1 MRQELNM
8 INKQYNARSSADD
21 VVQGHDL
28 SGKSIIV
35 TGANTGIGYETA
47 RALAS
52 IGGVVT
58 LACRNTEAAEQ
69 ACQKIRRQHPEANV
83 NAMHLDLSDLN
94 SVRDFAKEYS
104 PDTLSLLINNA
115 GSSAPSLMT
124 TAQGFERTVGVCH
137 IGHFLL
143 TELLM
148 PKLLA
153 AHSARVVMVAS
164 ESHRYPPRLDF
175 KTLGKAQGPYKSL
188 RAYGQAKL
196 CNVLMAD
203 ELQRRYG
210 SQGLT
215 ACSVHPG
222 ALVTTDFGRESMLF
236 RLAFW
241 LASPFTKNPNQ
252 GAATTVYC
260 ALHEPASDIA
270 GGYFSHCKQARQTAE
285 AKDPQVAARLWSLSE
300 QWVADYL

>member
-1 MRQELNM
+1 M
-8 INKQYNARSSADD
+8 IKPQYNARSSADE
-21 VVQGHDL
+21 VVEGHDL
-28 SGKSIIV
+28 SGKNVIV
-35 TGANTGIGYETA
+35 TGANTGIGYQTA

-69 ACQKIRRQHPEANV
+69 ACQKIRQQHPEANV
-83 NAMHLDLSDLN
+83 TAMHLDLSDLN
-94 SVRDFAKEYS
+94 SVSEFAKEY
-104 PDTLSLLINNA
+104 PQDTLSLLINNA
-115 GSSAPSLMT
+115 GSSAPRLMT

-153 AHSARVVMVAS
+153 AQPARVVMVSS
-164 ESHRYPPRLDF
+164 ESHRYPAKLDF
-175 KTLGKAQGPYKSL
+175 KNLGKAQEPFKSM

-236 RLAFW
+236 RMAFW
-241 LASPFTKNPNQ
+241 LASPFTKSPNQ

-260 ALHEPASDIA
+260 ALHEPASEIA
-270 GGYFSHCKQARQTAE
+270 GGYFSHCQQARQTAE
-285 AKDPQVAARLWSLSE
+285 AKAPQVAARLWALSE
-300 QWVADYL
+300 QWVAEYV

>member
-1 MRQELNM
+1 M
-8 INKQYNARSSADD
+8 IKRQYNARSSADE
-21 VVQGHDL
+21 VVEGHDL
-28 SGKSIIV
+28 SGKTVIV
-35 TGANTGIGYETA
+35 TGANTGIGYQTA

-58 LACRNTEAAEQ
+58 LACRNTDAAEQ
-69 ACQKIRRQHPEANV
+69 ACQKIRQQHPEAKV
-83 NAMHLDLSDLN
+83 TAMHLDLSDLN
-94 SVRDFAKEYS
+94 SVSEFAKEY
-104 PDTLSLLINNA
+104 PQDTLSLLINNA
-115 GSSAPSLMT
+115 GSSAPRLMT

-153 AHSARVVMVAS
+153 AQPARVVMVSS
-164 ESHRYPPRLDF
+164 ESHRYPAKLDF
-175 KTLGKAQGPYKSL
+175 KNLGKAQEPFKSM

-236 RLAFW
+236 RMVFW

-260 ALHEPASDIA
+260 ALHEPASEIA
-270 GGYFSHCKQARQTAE
+270 GGYFSHCQKARQTAE
-285 AKDPQVAARLWSLSE
+285 AKDPQVAARLWALSE
-300 QWVADYL
+300 QWIAEYV

>member
-1 MRQELNM
+1 M
-8 INKQYNARSSADD
+8 IKRQYNARTSADD
-21 VVQGHDL
+21 VVEGHDL

-35 TGANTGIGYETA
+35 TGANTGIGYQTA

-69 ACQKIRRQHPEANV
+69 ACQKIRQQHPEANV
-83 NAMHLDLSDLN
+83 TAMRLDLSDLN
-94 SVRDFAKEYS
+94 SVSKFAKEY
-104 PDTLSLLINNA
+104 PQDTLSLLINNA
-115 GSSAPSLMT
+115 GSSAPRLMT

-153 AHSARVVMVAS
+153 AQSSRVVMVSS
-164 ESHRYPPRLDF
+164 ESHRYPAQLDF
-175 KTLGKAQGPYKSL
+175 KNLGKAQGPYRSM

-236 RLAFW
+236 RAAFW

-260 ALHEPASDIA
+260 ALHEPASEIA
-270 GGYFSHCKQARQTAE
+270 GGYFSHCQRARQTPE

-300 QWVADYL
+300 QWVAEYL

>member
-1 MRQELNM
+1 M
-8 INKQYNARSSADD
+8 IKRQYNARSSADE
-21 VVQGHDL
+21 VVEGHDL
-28 SGKSIIV
+28 SGKTVIV
-35 TGANTGIGYETA
+35 TGANTGIGYQTA

-58 LACRNTEAAEQ
+58 LACRNTDAAEQ
-69 ACQKIRRQHPEANV
+69 ACQKIRQQHPEAKV
-83 NAMHLDLSDLN
+83 TAMHLDLSDLN
-94 SVRDFAKEYS
+94 SVSEFAKEY
-104 PDTLSLLINNA
+104 PQDTLSLLINNA
-115 GSSAPSLMT
+115 GSSAPRLMT

-153 AHSARVVMVAS
+153 AQPARVVMVSS
-164 ESHRYPPRLDF
+164 ESHRYPAKLDF
-175 KTLGKAQGPYKSL
+175 KNLGKAQEPFKSM

-236 RLAFW
+236 RMVFW

-260 ALHEPASDIA
+260 ALHEPASEIA
-270 GGYFSHCKQARQTAE
+270 GGYFSHCQKARQTAE

-300 QWVADYL
+300 QWVAEYV

>member
-1 MRQELNM
+1 MTNR
-8 INKQYNARSSADD
+8 KYNARSSADE
-21 VVQGHDL
+21 VVEGHDL
-28 SGKSIIV
+28 HGKNIIV

-47 RALAS
+47 RALAR
-52 IGGVVT
+52 IGGEVT
-58 LACRNTEAAEQ
+58 LACRNIEAAEQ
-69 ACQKIRRQHPEANV
+69 ACQKIRQQHPAAKVNV
-83 NAMHLDLSDLN
+83 MPLDLSDLN
-94 SVRDFAKEYS
+94 SVRQFAQEYAQDS
-104 PDTLSLLINNA
+104 ISLLINNA

-124 TAQGFERTVGVCH
+124 TTQGFERTVGVCH
-137 IGHFLL
+137 TGHFLL

-153 AHSARVVMVAS
+153 AQSPRVIMLSS
-164 ESHRYPPRLDF
+164 ESHRYPARLDLEN
-175 KTLGKAQGPYKSL
+175 LGKAQEPYKPM

-210 SQGLT
+210 DQGLT

-222 ALVTTDFGRESMLF
+222 ALVTTDFGRESRLF
-236 RLAFW
+236 RAAFW

-260 ALHEPASDIA
+260 ALHEPASEIA
-270 GGYFSHCKQARQTAE
+270 GGYFSHCKRARQTEEAE
-285 AKDPQVAARLWSLSE
+285 DPQVAAKLWSLSE
-300 QWVADYL
+300 QWVAEYMDK

>member
-1 MRQELNM
+1 M
-8 INKQYNARSSADD
+8 IKRQYNARTSADD
-21 VVQGHDL
+21 VVEGHDL

-35 TGANTGIGYETA
+35 TGANTGIGYQTA

-69 ACQKIRRQHPEANV
+69 ACQKIRQQHPEANV
-83 NAMHLDLSDLN
+83 TAMRLDLSDLN
-94 SVRDFAKEYS
+94 SVSKFAKEY
-104 PDTLSLLINNA
+104 PQDTLSLLINNA
-115 GSSAPSLMT
+115 GSSAPRLMT

-153 AHSARVVMVAS
+153 AQSSRVVMVSS
-164 ESHRYPPRLDF
+164 ESHRYPARLDF
-175 KTLGKAQGPYKSL
+175 KNLGKAQGPYRSM

-236 RLAFW
+236 RAAFW
-241 LASPFTKNPNQ
+241 LASPFTKSPNQ

-260 ALHEPASDIA
+260 ALHEPASEIA
-270 GGYFSHCKQARQTAE
+270 GGYFSHCQRARQTPE

-300 QWVADYL
+300 QWVAEYL

>member
-1 MRQELNM
+1 M
-8 INKQYNARSSADD
+8 INRKFNASSSADE
-21 VVQGHDL
+21 VAEGHDL
-28 SGKSIIV
+28 HGKNIIV

-58 LACRNTEAAEQ
+58 LACRNTEAAAQ
-69 ACQKIRRQHPEANV
+69 ACQKIRQQHPAANV
-83 NAMHLDLSDLN
+83 SAMQLDLSDLN
-94 SVRDFAKEYS
+94 SVSQFAKDYS
-104 PDTLSLLINNA
+104 QDSLSLLINNA

-153 AHSARVVMVAS
+153 ADSPRVIMVSS
-164 ESHRYPPRLDF
+164 ESHRYPARLNLE
-175 KTLGKAQGPYKSL
+175 KLGKAQEPFKSM

-210 SQGLT
+210 DQGLT
-215 ACSVHPG
+215 ACSIHPG
-222 ALVTTDFGRESMLF
+222 
-236 RLAFW
+236 
-241 LASPFTKNPNQ
+241 
-252 GAATTVYC
+252 
-260 ALHEPASDIA
+260 
-270 GGYFSHCKQARQTAE
+270 
-285 AKDPQVAARLWSLSE
+285 
-300 QWVADYL
+300 

>member
-1 MRQELNM
+1 MSNRQF
-8 INKQYNARSSADD
+8 NARSSADD
-21 VVQGHDL
+21 VVAGHDL
-28 SGKSIIV
+28 GGKNIIV

-52 IGGVVT
+52 IGGTVT
-58 LACRNTEAAEQ
+58 LACRNTDAAAK
-69 ACQKIRRQHPEANV
+69 ACQNIRRQHPAAKV
-83 NAMHLDLSDLN
+83 SAMHLDLSDLN
-94 SVRDFAKEYS
+94 SVRQFAKEYTR
-104 PDTLSLLINNA
+104 DTLSLLINNA

-124 TAQGFERTVGVCH
+124 TKQGFERTVGVCH
-137 IGHFLL
+137 VGHFLL

-153 AHSARVVMVAS
+153 AHSPRVIMLAS
-164 ESHRYPPRLDF
+164 GSHRYPAKLDF
-175 KTLGKAQGPYKSL
+175 EKLGKAQEPYRVM

-210 SQGLT
+210 AQGLT

-222 ALVTTDFGRESMLF
+222 ALVTTDFGRESLLF
-236 RLAFW
+236 RIAFR

-260 ALHEPASDIA
+260 ALHEPVSEIA
-270 GGYFSHCKQARQTAE
+270 GGYFCHCRRAKQSAE
-285 AKDPQVAARLWSLSE
+285 AGNPQVAARLWSLSE
-300 QWVADYL
+300 QWVAQYMDK

>member
-1 MRQELNM
+1 MRNH
-8 INKQYNARSSADD
+8 NFNARTNADE
-21 VVQGHDL
+21 VVAGHDL
-28 SGKSIIV
+28 HGKNIIV

-52 IGGVVT
+52 IGGIVT
-58 LACRNTEAAEQ
+58 LACRNTQAAEQ
-69 ACQKIRRQHPEANV
+69 ACEKIRQQHPDANV
-83 NAMHLDLSDLN
+83 SVMPLDLSDLN
-94 SVRDFAKEYS
+94 SVAQFAKDYAPS
-104 PDTLSLLINNA
+104 SLSLLINNA

-153 AHSARVVMVAS
+153 AESPRVIMVSS
-164 ESHRYPPRLDF
+164 ESHRYPARLNFDY
-175 KTLGKAQGPYKSL
+175 LGKAEGSYKSM

-210 SQGLT
+210 DQGLT
-215 ACSVHPG
+215 ACSIHPG
-222 ALVTTDFGRESMLF
+222 SLVTTDFGRESRLF
-236 RLAFW
+236 RAAFW
-241 LASPFTKNPNQ
+241 IASPFTKSPNQ
-252 GAATTVYC
+252 GASTTVYC
-260 ALHEPASDIA
+260 ALHEPASEIA
-270 GGYFSHCKQARQTAE
+270 GGYFSHCKRARQTAE
-285 AKDPQVAARLWSLSE
+285 AKKPEVAAKLWSLSE
-300 QWVADYL
+300 QWVSDYTST

>member
-1 MRQELNM
+1 M

-58 LACRNTEAAEQ
+58 LACRNTQAAEQ

>member
-1 MRQELNM
+1 M

>member
-1 MRQELNM
+1 M
-8 INKQYNARSSADD
+8 INRKFNARSSADEI
-21 VVQGHDL
+21 VEGRDL
-28 SGKSIIV
+28 SGKNIIV

-58 LACRNTEAAEQ
+58 LACRNTEAAAQ
-69 ACQKIRRQHPEANV
+69 ARQRIREQHPAAEV
-83 NAMHLDLSDLN
+83 NTMQLDLSDLN
-94 SVRDFAKEYS
+94 SVRQFAADYPQDS
-104 PDTLSLLINNA
+104 ISLLINNA
-115 GSSAPSLMT
+115 GSAAPSLMT

-153 AHSARVVMVAS
+153 SESPRVIMLSS
-164 ESHRYPPRLDF
+164 ESHRYPARLNF
-175 KTLGKAQGPYKSL
+175 ETLGKAQGPYKSM

-210 SQGLT
+210 PAGLT

-222 ALVTTDFGRESMLF
+222 SLVTTDFGRESPLF
-236 RLAFW
+236 RVAFW
-241 LASPFTKNPNQ
+241 LARPFTKNPNQ

-270 GGYFSHCKQARQTAE
+270 GGYFSHCQRARQTSE
-285 AKDPQVAARLWSLSE
+285 AKNPQVAAKLWSLSE
-300 QWVADYL
+300 QWIAETVGA

>member
-1 MRQELNM
+1 MNNR
-8 INKQYNARSSADD
+8 KFNARSSADE
-21 VVQGHDL
+21 VVDGHDL
-28 SGKSIIV
+28 QGKNIIV

-58 LACRNTEAAEQ
+58 LACRNTQAAAA
-69 ACQKIRRQHPEANV
+69 ACEKIRQQHPAANV
-83 NAMHLDLSDLN
+83 TAMALDLSDLN
-94 SVRDFAKEYS
+94 SVVQFAKDYPADS
-104 PDTLSLLINNA
+104 ISFLINNA

-153 AHSARVVMVAS
+153 AESPRVIMVSS
-164 ESHRYPPRLDF
+164 ESHRYPARLNFDY
-175 KTLGKAQGPYKSL
+175 LGKAEGSYKSM

-210 SQGLT
+210 DQGLT
-215 ACSVHPG
+215 ACSIHPG
-222 ALVTTDFGRESMLF
+222 SLVTTDFGRESRLF
-236 RLAFW
+236 RAAFW
-241 LASPFTKNPNQ
+241 LASPFTKSPNQ
-252 GAATTVYC
+252 GASTTVYC
-260 ALHEPASDIA
+260 ALQEPASEIA
-270 GGYFSHCKQARQTAE
+270 GGYFSHCRRAKQTAE
-285 AKDPQVAARLWSLSE
+285 AKNPQVAAKLWALSE
-300 QWVADYL
+300 QWVQDFRSA

>member
-1 MRQELNM
+1 MSNH
-8 INKQYNARSSADD
+8 QYNARSSADE
-21 VVQGHDL
+21 VVEGHDL
-28 SGKSIIV
+28 DGKNIIV

-58 LACRNTEAAEQ
+58 LACRNTDAAEQ
-69 ACQKIRRQHPEANV
+69 ACQKIRQQHPAAKV
-83 NAMHLDLSDLN
+83 TAMLLDLSDLN
-94 SVRDFAKEYS
+94 SVRQFAQEYEQDS
-104 PDTLSLLINNA
+104 IALLINNA

-124 TAQGFERTVGVCH
+124 TKQGFERTVGVCH

-143 TELLM
+143 TQLLM

-153 AHSARVVMVAS
+153 AQSPRVIMLSS
-164 ESHRYPPRLDF
+164 ESHRYPARLDF
-175 KTLGKAQGPYKSL
+175 ENLGKAQGSYKSM

-210 SQGLT
+210 DQGLT

-222 ALVTTDFGRESMLF
+222 ALVSTDFGRESRLF
-236 RLAFW
+236 RAAFW

-260 ALHEPASDIA
+260 ALHEPASEIA
-270 GGYFSHCKQARQTAE
+270 GGYFSHCKRARQTAE
-285 AKDPQVAARLWSLSE
+285 SKDPQVAAQLWSLSE
-300 QWVADYL
+300 QWVAEYMDT

>member
-1 MRQELNM
+1 M
-8 INKQYNARSSADD
+8 INRQYNSRSSADE
-21 VVQGHDL
+21 VVEGHDL
-28 SGKSIIV
+28 SGKNIIV

-58 LACRNTEAAEQ
+58 LACRNAEAAAQ
-69 ACQKIRRQHPEANV
+69 ACQKIRRQHPAANV
-83 NAMHLDLSDLN
+83 TAMQLDLSDLN
-94 SVRDFAKEYS
+94 SVSQFAKEYS
-104 PDTLSLLINNA
+104 QDTLALLINNA

-143 TELLM
+143 TALLM

-153 AHSARVVMVAS
+153 AHSPRVIMLSS
-164 ESHRYPPRLDF
+164 ESHRYPAKLDF
-175 KTLGKAQGPYKSL
+175 ETLGKAQEPYKTM

-203 ELQRRYG
+203 KLQRRYG
-210 SQGLT
+210 ARGLT

-222 ALVTTDFGRESMLF
+222 ALVTTDFGRESLLF
-236 RLAFW
+236 RIAFW
-241 LASPFTKNPNQ
+241 LASPFTKSANQ
-252 GAATTVYC
+252 GASTTVYC
-260 ALHEPASDIA
+260 ALHEPASEIA
-270 GGYFSHCKQARQTAE
+270 GGYFSHCQRARQTAE

-300 QWVADYL
+300 QWVVEYIDK

>member
-1 MRQELNM
+1 M
-8 INKQYNARSSADD
+8 INRQYNSRSSADE
-21 VVQGHDL
+21 VVEGHDL
-28 SGKSIIV
+28 SGKNIIV

-52 IGGVVT
+52 IGAVVT
-58 LACRNTEAAEQ
+58 LACRNAEAAAQ
-69 ACQKIRRQHPEANV
+69 ACQKIRRQHPAANV
-83 NAMHLDLSDLN
+83 TAMQLDLSDLN
-94 SVRDFAKEYS
+94 SVSQFAKEYS
-104 PDTLSLLINNA
+104 QDALALLINNA

-143 TELLM
+143 TALLM

-153 AHSARVVMVAS
+153 AHSPRVIMLSS
-164 ESHRYPPRLDF
+164 ESHRYPAKLDF
-175 KTLGKAQGPYKSL
+175 ETLGKAQEPYKTM

-210 SQGLT
+210 ARGLT

-222 ALVTTDFGRESMLF
+222 ALVTTDFGRESLLF
-236 RLAFW
+236 RIAFW
-241 LASPFTKNPNQ
+241 LASPFTKSANQ
-252 GAATTVYC
+252 GASTTVYC
-260 ALHEPASDIA
+260 ALHEPASEIA
-270 GGYFSHCKQARQTAE
+270 GGYFSHCQRARQTAE

-300 QWVADYL
+300 QWVVEYIDK

>member
-1 MRQELNM
+1 M
-8 INKQYNARSSADD
+8 INRQYNSRSSADE
-21 VVQGHDL
+21 VVEGHDL
-28 SGKSIIV
+28 SGKNIIV

-58 LACRNTEAAEQ
+58 LACRNAEAAAQ
-69 ACQKIRRQHPEANV
+69 ACQKIRRQHPAANV
-83 NAMHLDLSDLN
+83 TAMQLDLSDLN
-94 SVRDFAKEYS
+94 SVSQFAKEYS
-104 PDTLSLLINNA
+104 QDALALLINNA

-143 TELLM
+143 TALLM

-153 AHSARVVMVAS
+153 AHSPRVIMLSS
-164 ESHRYPPRLDF
+164 ESHRYPAKLDF
-175 KTLGKAQGPYKSL
+175 ETLGKAQEPYKTM

-210 SQGLT
+210 ARGLT

-222 ALVTTDFGRESMLF
+222 ALVTTDFGRESLLF
-236 RLAFW
+236 RIAFW
-241 LASPFTKNPNQ
+241 LASPFTKSANQ
-252 GAATTVYC
+252 GASTTVYC
-260 ALHEPASDIA
+260 ALHEPASEIA
-270 GGYFSHCKQARQTAE
+270 GGYFSHCQRARQTAE

-300 QWVADYL
+300 QWVVEYIDK

>member
-1 MRQELNM
+1 MIKRQF
-8 INKQYNARSSADD
+8 NARSSADE
-21 VVQGHDL
+21 VVEGHDL
-28 SGKSIIV
+28 SGKNVIV
-35 TGANTGIGYETA
+35 TGANTGIGYQTA

-52 IGGVVT
+52 IGGIVT

-69 ACQKIRRQHPEANV
+69 ACHKIRQQHPDANV
-83 NAMHLDLSDLN
+83 TAMHLDLSDLS
-94 SVRDFAKEYS
+94 SVSEFAREY
-104 PDTLSLLINNA
+104 PQDTLSLLINNA
-115 GSSAPSLMT
+115 GSSAPRLMT

-153 AHSARVVMVAS
+153 AQPARVVMVSS
-164 ESHRYPPRLDF
+164 ESHRYPAKLDF
-175 KTLGKAQGPYKSL
+175 KNLGKAQEPFKSM

-236 RLAFW
+236 RMAFW
-241 LASPFTKNPNQ
+241 LASPFTKSPNQ

-260 ALHEPASDIA
+260 ALHEPASEIA
-270 GGYFSHCKQARQTAE
+270 GGYFSHCQQARQTAE
-285 AKDPQVAARLWSLSE
+285 AKDPQVAARLWALSE
-300 QWVADYL
+300 QWVADYV

>member
-1 MRQELNM
+1 MNNR
-8 INKQYNARSSADD
+8 KFNARSSADE
-21 VVQGHDL
+21 VVDGHDL
-28 SGKSIIV
+28 QGKNIIV

-58 LACRNTEAAEQ
+58 LACRNTQAAAA
-69 ACQKIRRQHPEANV
+69 ACEKIRQQHPAANV
-83 NAMHLDLSDLN
+83 TAMALDLSDLN
-94 SVRDFAKEYS
+94 SVNQFAKDYPADS
-104 PDTLSLLINNA
+104 ISLLINNA

-137 IGHFLL
+137 VGHFLL

-153 AHSARVVMVAS
+153 AQSPRVIMVSS
-164 ESHRYPPRLDF
+164 ESHRYPARLNFDY
-175 KTLGKAQGPYKSL
+175 LGKAEGSYKSM

-210 SQGLT
+210 DQGLT
-215 ACSVHPG
+215 ACSIHPG
-222 ALVTTDFGRESMLF
+222 SLVTTDFGRESRLF
-236 RLAFW
+236 RAAFW
-241 LASPFTKNPNQ
+241 LASPFTKSPNQ
-252 GAATTVYC
+252 GASTTVYC
-260 ALHEPASDIA
+260 ALHEPASEVA
-270 GGYFSHCKQARQTAE
+270 GGYFSHCRRAKQTGE
-285 AKDPQVAARLWSLSE
+285 AKNPQVAAKLWSLSE
-300 QWVADYL
+300 QWVQDFRSA

>member
-1 MRQELNM
+1 M
-8 INKQYNARSSADD
+8 IHRKFNARSNADE
-21 VVQGHDL
+21 VAKGYDL
-28 SGKSIIV
+28 SGKNIIV

-52 IGGVVT
+52 VGGIVT
-58 LACRNTEAAEQ
+58 LACRNTEAAAQ
-69 ACQKIRRQHPEANV
+69 ACQRIREQHPAANV
-83 NAMHLDLSDLN
+83 SAMQLDLSDLN
-94 SVRDFAKEYS
+94 SVRQFAKEYAE
-104 PDTLSLLINNA
+104 DTLSLLINNA

-153 AHSARVVMVAS
+153 AESPRVIMVSS
-164 ESHRYPPRLDF
+164 ESHRYPARLNF
-175 KTLGKAQGPYKSL
+175 AYLGKATEPYKSM
-188 RAYGQAKL
+188 RSYGQAKL

-210 SQGLT
+210 DQGLT
-215 ACSVHPG
+215 ACSIHPG
-222 ALVTTDFGRESMLF
+222 SLVTTDFGRESRLF
-236 RLAFW
+236 RAAFW

-260 ALHEPASDIA
+260 ALHEPASEIA
-270 GGYFSHCKQARQTAE
+270 GGYFSHCQRARQTAE
-285 AKDPQVAARLWSLSE
+285 AKNPKVAAKLWSLSE
-300 QWVADYL
+300 QWVAEYMGA